1 MMLADTAHQ
10 PLGNEHA
17 RGQSLGRGA
26 GHQPNAAPVMLHR
39 QMLKVLLDR
48 RDRDEAAHQFAGRHA
63 LAKLAARQ
71 FSEDGFWCNVAHN
84 QSLVFKRVAI

>member
-1 MMLADTAHQ
+1 MLADTAHQ

-26 GHQPNAAPVMLHR
+26 GHQPHAAPVVLHR
-39 QMLKVLLDR
+39 QMLEVLLDR
-48 RDRDEAAHQFAGRHA
+48 RDRDEAADQFAGRHA

-71 FSEDGFWCNVAHN
+71 FSEDGFWCSVAHN